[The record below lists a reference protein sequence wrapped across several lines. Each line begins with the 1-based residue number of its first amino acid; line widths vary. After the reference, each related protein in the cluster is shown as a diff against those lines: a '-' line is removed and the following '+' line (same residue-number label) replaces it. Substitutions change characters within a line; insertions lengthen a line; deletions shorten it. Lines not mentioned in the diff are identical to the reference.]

1 MAGRQPSITRQMEYK
16 QVVEIALAV
25 AAAHSEYAARKDG
38 RLVPLSWGEGVGLC
52 SAILALV
59 LLAVCV
65 SVRG

>member
-1 MAGRQPSITRQMEYK
+1 M
-16 QVVEIALAV
+16 VEIALAV